1 MSTTTASTVRAAQ
14 FPSSDSLIQ
23 QEALMSRAL
32 VTGCSTGIGRATA
45 IELTKRGF
53 DVVATARRPQ
63 TIEDL
68 DVAATLALDVDS
80 DASVASAVAAAGPI
94 DVLVNN
100 AGFGV
105 IGPVELV
112 PLAEVR
118 RMFETNVFGVIRMIQ
133 AVLPQMRE
141 RESGTIANV
150 TSLAGRV
157 APPFDGF
164 YSATKFGIEG
174 LSEALHYEVGHFGIR
189 VVLIEPGAFE
199 TNFGAN
205 ELMFGREGGPYDEL
219 AKQWDASRD
228 KLPANDTSNGSETV
242 AAAIADAI
250 EAKEHTLRHPVGADA
265 ELVTSVRAQLDDA
278 TFESTMR
285 ETLDLHW

>member
-1 MSTTTASTVRAAQ
+1 
-14 FPSSDSLIQ
+14 
-23 QEALMSRAL
+23 MSRAL

-53 DVVATARRPQ
+53 DVVASARRPE
-63 TIEDL
+63 TLEDL
-68 DVAATLALDVDS
+68 DVVATLALDVDS
-80 DASVASAVAAAGPI
+80 DESVGAAIAKAGQI

-105 IGPVELV
+105 VGPVETV
-112 PLAEVR
+112 PLADVR

-141 RESGTIANV
+141 RGSGTIVNV

-189 VVLIEPGAFE
+189 IVLIEPGVFE
-199 TNFGAN
+199 TSFGDNAAH
-205 ELMFGREGGPYDEL
+205 FGMENGPYDEL
-219 AKQWDASRD
+219 AAQWEASRD
-228 KLPANDTSNGSETV
+228 KLPANDQSVGPETV
-242 AAAIADAI
+242 AHAIAEAI
-250 EAKEHTLRHPVGADA
+250 EAKEHRLRHPVGADA

-278 TFESTMR
+278 TFEATMR
-285 ETLDLHW
+285 ETLALTW

>member
-1 MSTTTASTVRAAQ
+1 
-14 FPSSDSLIQ
+14 
-23 QEALMSRAL
+23 MSRAL

-45 IELTKRGF
+45 VELTKRGF
-53 DVVATARRPQ
+53 AVVATARRPA
-63 TIEDL
+63 TIDDL

-80 DASVASAVAAAGPI
+80 DESVAAAVAAAGPI

-105 IGPVELV
+105 VGPVETV

-141 RESGTIANV
+141 RGSGTIVNV

-157 APPFDGF
+157 APPLDGF
-164 YSATKFGIEG
+164 YSATKFGVEG

-189 VVLIEPGAFE
+189 VVLVEPGVIE
-199 TNFGAN
+199 TRFGDN
-205 ELMFGREGGPYDEL
+205 VRRFGEEDPPYDEL
-219 AKQWDASRD
+219 VEQWEGARD
-228 KLPANDTSNGSETV
+228 RLPGAGTSPGPELV

-250 EAKEHTLRHPVGADA
+250 EAKEHRLRHPVGEDA
-265 ELVTSVRAQLDDA
+265 ELITTVRAQLDDA
-278 TFESTMR
+278 TFEATMR
-285 ETLDLHW
+285 ETLGLTW

>member
-1 MSTTTASTVRAAQ
+1 
-14 FPSSDSLIQ
+14 
-23 QEALMSRAL
+23 MSRAL

-53 DVVATARRPQ
+53 EVVATARRPQ
-63 TIEDL
+63 TIDDL

-80 DASVASAVAAAGPI
+80 DDSVAAAVAAAGPI

-141 RESGTIANV
+141 RESGTIVNV

-189 VVLIEPGAFE
+189 IVLIEPGVFE
-199 TNFGAN
+199 TSFGAN
-205 ELMFGREGGPYDEL
+205 EAIFGREGGPYDEL
-219 AKQWDASRD
+219 SKQWDASRD
-228 KLPANDTSNGSETV
+228 KLPANDASVGPETV

-265 ELVTSVRAQLDDA
+265 ELVTTVRAQLDDA

-285 ETLDLHW
+285 ETLGLTW